1 MKAMV
6 LAAGIGKRLL
16 PFTKDM
22 PKPLIEVGT
31 ETLLDRNINKILD
44 TGITE
49 IVINV
54 SYLGDMIEKHLAEN
68 YADLDITVVKE
79 QCILGTGGGILNAL
93 EHLGDEPFLLINACL
108 LYTSPSPRDG
118 LLSRMPSSA

>member
-22 PKPLIEVGT
+22 PKPLIEVGS

-44 TGITE
+44 AGINE

-54 SYLGDMIEKHLAEN
+54 SYLGDMIEKHLAKSYSN
-68 YADLDITVVKE
+68 HDITVIKE
-79 QCILGTGGGILNAL
+79 PCI
-93 EHLGDEPFLLINACL
+93 P
-108 LYTSPSPRDG
+108 
-118 LLSRMPSSA
+118 

>member
-93 EHLGDEPFLLINACL
+93 EHLGDEVIAFLEVVWAL
-108 LYTSPSPRDG
+108 L
-118 LLSRMPSSA
+118 LLAT